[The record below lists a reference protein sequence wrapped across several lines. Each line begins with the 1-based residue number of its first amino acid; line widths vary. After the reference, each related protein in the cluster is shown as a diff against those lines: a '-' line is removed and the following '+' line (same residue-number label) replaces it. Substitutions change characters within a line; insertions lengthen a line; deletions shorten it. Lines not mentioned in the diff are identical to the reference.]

1 MTDPGATTSRPAGSP
16 LRLARALVLGA
27 ILAAIACTRT
37 LDAQVLPAWYLGV
50 GDVIFVVVC
59 MLAAA
64 LGRGPGFRDIWSR
77 GFVSAFLLYSPAL
90 LQGGRTAVPWM
101 PTLLAVLLL
110 AWPLLWLFE
119 ALWWR
124 RGARTA

>member
-1 MTDPGATTSRPAGSP
+1 MTASRGQAPLSF

-27 ILAAIACTRT
+27 VLAAIAFYRP
-37 LDAQVLPAWYLGV
+37 LDARVLPAWYVGA
-50 GDVIFVVVC
+50 GDVLFVIVC

-90 LQGGRTAVPWM
+90 LQGGRTAVAWM
-101 PTLLAVLLL
+101 PTMLAVLLL

-124 RGARTA
+124 RAPKGT